1 MLMRF
6 GAILL
11 AASLA
16 ALPVAGS
23 AAKPAGAVAC
33 HRAGDPVDCFVGLA
47 AKILGRIAAADDRA
61 DAVGE
66 LLYALAVTGT
76 RNDAVLGEARKL
88 LAGDAVKPVKQM
100 DLLYAIDAYAAAL
113 GLPSEGSYADALKRF
128 AALQTQLKGGELVEL
143 YVNACSIIGWD
154 EPARER
160 WLDFAQAV
168 CTPAA
173 LKQLRAEGVAWQALV
188 LAMMPVAMTLAED
201 ADGFVDSA
209 GHALSWLASAEKLAG
224 KSKSVA
230 DQDFVAFIAVLMHTM
245 NSICLD
251 AFDQA
256 DASDREVEQARAAL
270 RRMEKRSGISART
283 SALRRQVIEALFNT
297 GRDAEAKKMLDQMLL
312 RVDADRE
319 GKKIPLAEQV
329 AVLLLAARLEHGQR
343 AGEGGTC
350 GADDHVWI

>member
-11 AASLA
+11 VAGLI

-23 AAKPAGAVAC
+23 AAKPAAAAAC

-47 AKILGRIAAADDRA
+47 AKTLGRIGAADDRA

-76 RNDAVLGEARKL
+76 RNDAVLAEARTL
-88 LAGDAVKPVKQM
+88 AAGDAVKPVKQM
-100 DLLYAIDAYAAAL
+100 DLLYAIDIYAAAP
-113 GLPSEGSYADALKRF
+113 GLPSEASYADALKRF
-128 AALQTQLKGGELVEL
+128 AALQAQLKGGELVEL
-143 YVNACSIIGWD
+143 YVNACSIIAWD

-168 CTPAA
+168 CTPDA
-173 LKQLRAEGVAWQALV
+173 LKALRAEGVAYQALV

-201 ADGFVDSA
+201 PDGFVGSA
-209 GHALSWLASAEKLAG
+209 GNALSWLASAEKLAG
-224 KSKSVA
+224 KSKSAA
-230 DQDFVAFIAVLMHTM
+230 DKDFVAFIAVLMHTM

-270 RRMEKRSGISART
+270 RKMEKRSGISART

-297 GRDAEAKKMLDQMLL
+297 GRDAEAKKMMDQMLL
-312 RVDADRE
+312 RIDADRE

-329 AVLLLAARLEHGQR
+329 ALLLLAARLEHGLR

-350 GADDHVWI
+350 GADEHVWI